1 MILVTGS
8 TGNVGSQLIQA
19 LRGAGQEVRALVHDE
34 SKAQPLREAGAE
46 VVVGDMEQP
55 DTLGKAV
62 EGADHIYLITSNGPT
77 VADQARNLIDAAKG
91 AGRPHLVR
99 QTAFGTTKSRIIQQ
113 HEEIER
119 MLEGSG
125 LPFTLV
131 KPTFFMQNLMMAAQ
145 TVASDGMVYLPLKDG
160 RLGMIDIRDVVDVA
174 CSVLTSAGHE
184 GKTYVLTGPASISL
198 NDVADGLTKAIGK
211 RVTYVDVPPEA
222 AREALIGMGMSE
234 WIADGFIE
242 LMEGFG
248 EGFADL
254 TTPHVEQLTGHP
266 ARSFEAFARDFAQA
280 FGGSA

>member
-8 TGNVGSQLIQA
+8 TGNVGSQLIPT
-19 LRGAGQEVRALVHDE
+19 LRGAGREVRALVHDE

-46 VVVGDMEQP
+46 VVVGDMERP
-55 DTLGKAV
+55 ATLGKAV
-62 EGADHIYLITSNGPT
+62 EGVDHIYLINANGPT
-77 VADQARNLIDAAKG
+77 GAAQARNLIEAAKG

-119 MLEGSG
+119 LLEGSG

-145 TVASDGMVYLPLKDG
+145 TVASDSMMYMPFKEG
-160 RLGMIDIRDVVDVA
+160 RLGMIDVRDVVDVA
-174 CSVLTSAGHE
+174 FSVLTSAGHE
-184 GKTYVLTGPASISL
+184 GKTYVLTGPASISF

-222 AREALIGMGMSE
+222 AREAIVGMGMPE
-234 WIADGFIE
+234 WIADGLIE
-242 LMEGFG
+242 LFEGFS

-254 TTPHVEQLTGHP
+254 TTPHVEELTGHP

-280 FGGSA
+280 FGGST

>member
-8 TGNVGSQLIQA
+8 TGNVGSQLIPT
-19 LRGAGQEVRALVHDE
+19 LCGAGREVRALVHDE

-46 VVVGDMEQP
+46 VVVGDMERP

-62 EGADHIYLITSNGPT
+62 EGADHIYLINANGPT
-77 VADQARNLIDAAKG
+77 GAAQARNLIEAAKG

-99 QTAFGTTKSRIIQQ
+99 QAAFGPTRSRIIQQ

-119 MLEGSG
+119 LLEGSG

-145 TVASDGMVYLPLKDG
+145 TVASDSMMYMPFKEA

-174 CSVLTSAGHE
+174 FSVLTSAGHE
-184 GKTYVLTGPASISL
+184 GKTYVLTGPASISF

-222 AREALIGMGMSE
+222 AREAIVGMGMPE
-234 WIADGFIE
+234 WIADGYIE
-242 LMEGFG
+242 IFEGFS

-280 FGGSA
+280 FGGST